1 MTTSIS
7 VPDPV
12 FQEAEQL
19 AERLEKT
26 LDQLYTEALVE
37 YLARRNPDTITER
50 LNAVLDSVAEPEDR
64 FVTETAQ
71 DVLRRVE
78 WCSTKEWWADLP
90 EPVGSEPGFR
100 RPFIVMQCDRFNQSR
115 IATALCVPLTSNVRL
130 ADSPGNFLLSARSTG
145 LPRDSVANVSLV
157 LAVIKR

>member
-1 MTTSIS
+1 MGPAGVGLGYDSVMTTSIS

-26 LDQLYTEALVE
+26 LSQLYTEALIE

-50 LNAVLDSVAEPEDR
+50 LNAVWGSVAEPEDR

-78 WCSTKEWWADLP
+78 W
-90 EPVGSEPGFR
+90 
-100 RPFIVMQCDRFNQSR
+100 
-115 IATALCVPLTSNVRL
+115 
-130 ADSPGNFLLSARSTG
+130 
-145 LPRDSVANVSLV
+145 
-157 LAVIKR
+157 